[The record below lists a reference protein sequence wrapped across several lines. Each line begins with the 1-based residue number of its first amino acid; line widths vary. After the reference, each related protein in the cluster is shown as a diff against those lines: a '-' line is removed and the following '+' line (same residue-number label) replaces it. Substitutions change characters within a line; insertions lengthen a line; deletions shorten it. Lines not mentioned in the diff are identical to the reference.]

1 MSKSK
6 GNVVAPQKVS
16 STLGAEILRL
26 WAAATDYSGEL
37 SISDEILKRVVES
50 YRRIRNT
57 LRFLLANTADFDAA
71 QHAVPVAEML
81 ELDRYALVAARAMA
95 AAVQADYARYEFHVV
110 VQRLQTYCSEDLG
123 GFYLDVL
130 KDRLYT
136 STRESRARRSAQ
148 TALATIR
155 DLLLKLMSPVLSFT
169 AEEAWAIVH
178 PADPSVFCHTWTDAL
193 PPVPDADA
201 LSDKWGR
208 ILAVRAAVLKLLEE
222 NRQNKGDPTGGG
234 LGSSL
239 EAEVDI
245 ATSGQ
250 ELDDL
255 ASLGDDLKFV
265 LIVSAASARALP
277 QATPDSA
284 RRIAVTKTSQ
294 PKCERC
300 WHRRADVG
308 AAAAH
313 PTLCGRCLENLAGPG
328 EARRFA

>member
-1 MSKSK
+1 
-6 GNVVAPQKVS
+6 
-16 STLGAEILRL
+16 
-26 WAAATDYSGEL
+26 
-37 SISDEILKRVVES
+37 
-50 YRRIRNT
+50 
-57 LRFLLANTADFDAA
+57 
-71 QHAVPVAEML
+71 
-81 ELDRYALVAARAMA
+81 
-95 AAVQADYARYEFHVV
+95 